1 MTYVHGKPATMTKAN
16 LEYLV
21 HHIFLPT
28 KLPGGDDSSAEN
40 EILMVNLV
48 LDTLVR
54 FMGEC
59 TLEDETA
66 IKACV
71 AMIKGL
77 QISKSA
83 QGSLSANG
91 AQEVL
96 RQLSLQG
103 TA

>member
-1 MTYVHGKPATMTKAN
+1 MAYIHGNPETMTKAN

-40 EILMVNLV
+40 ETLLIGFV
-48 LDTLVR
+48 LDSLVR
-54 FMGEC
+54 FLGEG
-59 TLEDETA
+59 TSEDETA
-66 IKACV
+66 IKPCV

-77 QISKSA
+77 QISKGA
-83 QGSLSANG
+83 QGSLSANS

-96 RQLSLQG
+96 RQLSSEG
-103 TA
+103 KA